1 MNTYFHIL
9 SVCFLLAF
17 AAPIFSAENELRLG
31 TTTTTEDSGLLKFL
45 LPAFEK
51 NSGIK
56 IRTSIGGTG
65 QVMKFARNGDVDVV
79 LTHSR
84 ADEEKLIDDGF
95 GIARYD
101 VMYNDFVIVGP
112 KEDPAKISGLKDAKI
127 ALTKILQS
135 QAIFVSRADE
145 SGTHRAEQRL
155 WKEAGLTPNGSW
167 YLRAGSGMSEVLRIA
182 SERGGYTLTDRGT
195 FAQQRKNIELELL
208 VSGEPKIPNQY
219 GVIAIN
225 PKKHPDVNTKAAARF
240 VDWIVSPEGQQRIA
254 EYKVDGQQLFFPNA
268 KPR

>member
-1 MNTYFHIL
+1 MT
-9 SVCFLLAF
+9 CLLF
-17 AAPIFSAENELRLG
+17 SFSSPIQAEDNLLRLG

-51 NSGIK
+51 TSGIK

-65 QVMKFARNGDVDVV
+65 QVLKFARNGDVDVV

-84 ADEEKLIDDGF
+84 ADEEKLIEDGF
-95 GIARYD
+95 GIARFD

-112 KEDPAKISGLKDAKI
+112 KDDPARIRGLADAKL
-127 ALTKILQS
+127 AFGKILQA
-135 QAIFVSRADE
+135 QTTFVSRADE

-155 WKEAGLTPNGSW
+155 WRETGLEPKGSW
-167 YLRAGSGMSEVLRIA
+167 YLRAGSGMGEVLRIA

-195 FAQQRKNIELELL
+195 FVQQRKTLDLELL

-225 PKKHPDVNTKAAARF
+225 PKKHPHVNAAGAGRF
-240 VDWIVSPEGQQRIA
+240 VDWIVSPEGQRRIA

-268 KPR
+268 KSRN